1 MYGPGLVD
9 RVQALAPAGVDRA
22 FDVAGHGAVPALI
35 ELTGSPERVVT
46 IADAQAQQLG
56 VTFTSGGAQRSW
68 EALGEAARLFEQGGF
83 TMPVARTFPLA
94 DAPEAHR
101 ISEQGHV
108 RGKLVL
114 FPE

>member
-1 MYGPGLVD
+1 
-9 RVQALAPAGVDRA
+9 
-22 FDVAGHGAVPALI
+22 VPALI
-35 ELTGSPERVVT
+35 ELTGSPDRVVT
-46 IADAQAQQLG
+46 IADAQTQQLG
-56 VTFTSGGAQRSW
+56 ATLTSGGTQRSW
-68 EALGEAARLFEQGGF
+68 EA
-83 TMPVARTFPLA
+83 LA